1 MRSLSMPNRL
11 AAITG
16 LVLAGI
22 VIHGSHVERRGGE
35 TAAAG
40 ATPPPGGQFANRAFD
55 AKAQVGDIWDAKVM
69 PTLRAK
75 AGGFVELRAAMKAN
89 LDDAGAKHGHR
100 ERGEGAPWNFV
111 THLKGR
117 VVVADTELSAA
128 TMDIDADGDGKADA
142 TVQIGPVLRG
152 TSLRDSLPFIS
163 FTAYANQVEYAQLAN
178 AFNDEAFARAL
189 KALPRKELVGRTV
202 DLLGV
207 FTTDDAAEPPT
218 ITPVQLALDPT

>member
-1 MRSLSMPNRL
+1 MRSLSLPHRL

-22 VIHGSHVERRGGE
+22 VLHGVHVERRASGS
-35 TAAAG
+35 AAAG

-69 PTLRAK
+69 PALRAR
-75 AGGFVELRAAMKAN
+75 AGEFVALRAAMKAN

-117 VVVADTELSAA
+117 VVAADTEPSAA
-128 TMDIDADGDGKADA
+128 TMDVDADGDGKADA

-152 TSLRDSLPFIS
+152 TALRDSLPFIS
-163 FTAYANQVEYAQLAN
+163 FTASANQVEYAQLAN

-189 KALPRKELVGRTV
+189 KALPRQGLVGRTV

-207 FTTDDAAEPPT
+207 FTTDDAADDPT
-218 ITPVQLALDPT
+218 ITPVGLTLDPT